1 MKKIVLFIATVALL
15 ISCGGDDD
23 SSNGTANLDYLPL
36 TVGNNWDYEVVTGTI
51 TLNDNLEVTS
61 ESNGSYTLTSTPDPA
76 NGLMTGFLSSG
87 ELSKDP
93 GRLLIN
99 GSLGF
104 NFQGVGDFSIDVMNG
119 PIYDQNANPNQEI
132 FSTSGTF
139 NETIDGLDL
148 DINYTATNI
157 QLANEPS
164 ITVPAGTYTDVIH
177 SQTIINVTIST
188 DIEILGL
195 TQTITLL
202 DPQDVIVID
211 NYWAENVGLI
221 KSDNQL
227 EYELEDFSGLGFNLP
242 LPQSADVLTVQSLT
256 TATIN

>member
-1 MKKIVLFIATVALL
+1 MKKIILLAVTAMLF

-36 TVGNNWDYEVVTGTI
+36 TVGNSWQYDVVTGTV
-51 TLNDNLEVTS
+51 TLNDILEVS
-61 ESNGSYTLTSTPDPA
+61 GESNGSYTLTTTPDPA
-76 NGLMTGFLSSG
+76 NGLMTGFLASG

-104 NFQGVGDFSIDVMNG
+104 NFQGVGDFSIDVMDG

-139 NETIDGLDL
+139 NQTVQTLDL
-148 DINYTATNI
+148 DINYTASNV

-164 ITVPAGTYTDVIH
+164 ITIPAGTYTDVIH
-177 SQTIINVTIST
+177 SQTIINVTITT

-221 KSDNQL
+221 RSDNQL
-227 EYELEDFSGLGFNLP
+227 DYELEDFSGLGFNLP
-242 LPQSADVLTVQSLT
+242 LPQSADILTVQSLT
-256 TATIN
+256 AATIN